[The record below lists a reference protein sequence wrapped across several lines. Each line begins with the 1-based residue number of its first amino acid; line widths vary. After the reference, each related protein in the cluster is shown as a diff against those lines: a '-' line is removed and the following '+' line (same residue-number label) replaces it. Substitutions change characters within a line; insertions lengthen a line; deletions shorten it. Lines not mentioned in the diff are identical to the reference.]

1 MRGWIKG
8 GEGSKKKFLAQNHTP
23 PLFFTRGNFSKVI
36 QPPQMVLFCKIRNY
50 KSNMY
55 SGFINGGTL
64 NFCVQIWP
72 PENNQLSLHQQ
83 ISERR

>member
-1 MRGWIKG
+1 
-8 GEGSKKKFLAQNHTP
+8 
-23 PLFFTRGNFSKVI
+23 
-36 QPPQMVLFCKIRNY
+36 MVLFCKIRNY

-72 PENNQLSLHQQ
+72 PKNNRLPLRKQ
-83 ISERR
+83 ISIHR